1 MKRFAPFI
9 TCFYLCSLFLPLSL
23 RANVL
28 PISETT
34 VTGAAADDYY
44 KSSRAQLKVLSNNK
58 VGQTLVASEAL
69 SSTAALSGLVTG
81 AAGLAGVAYYE
92 RTGKDPVYAAFNA
105 VASAADAL
113 FVPAYQAFKANFV
126 SPESYPATAS
136 QYVGVEGSVG
146 AKLGDIIDFVK
157 KSSEGAYASLK
168 SLITD
173 NTNQAY
179 DPVKSTTAPVAGT
192 FIGDDGLGYNVSEW
206 EYAGIFYANDL
217 TSLFAGYISNA
228 MILNSVRGYIFHSGR
243 LYTWCFNYKTSDNRY
258 AWYMYRSLSVTTFD
272 PENPPASPGSIN
284 YDALKSA
291 LNKANMDAA
300 IANDIRNAVQNLPTN
315 QKITSND
322 PSPSSVPANGPSP
335 ITNNQVTNFFAQ
347 NTTNIYNQSL
357 ETITDNSTSTST
369 VTNDVAKA
377 AAEAAKAQEEEAE
390 KQTEETFNPISDS
403 AFAEPYNPGEFD
415 IPARFTTFLNNVKS
429 SGLFSFSNNFFNS
442 LPSGGSPIF
451 EIEGGIFGSHSIDLS
466 ETMSGGLAV
475 VKTVLLALF
484 GFLSIRAVIMKR

>member
-28 PISETT
+28 PIAETT

-105 VASAADAL
+105 VASAADAV

-168 SLITD
+168 SMIASAT
-173 NTNQAY
+173 ASEY
-179 DPVKSTTAPVAGT
+179 DPTQMTDTPVAGV
-192 FIGDDGLGYNVSEW
+192 FIDSDGLGWNVTGW
-206 EYAGIFYANDL
+206 EFMGNAYLSYSTSTFGGWLTLAIIQGSYSGCVAN
-217 TSLFAGYISNA
+217 
-228 MILNSVRGYIFHSGR
+228 SGR
-243 LYTWCFNYKTSDNRY
+243 LYTWVHFGASGDKSYHI
-258 AWYMYRSLSVTTFD
+258 YRSLTQSTTFD
-272 PENPPASPGSIN
+272 PEYPPVTPGSIN
-284 YDALKSA
+284 YAALKSA
-291 LNKANMDAA
+291 LNQADMDAA
-300 IANDIRNAVQNLPTN
+300 VANDIRNAVQNLPTN
-315 QKITSND
+315 QKITSNN

-335 ITNNQVTNFFAQ
+335 ITNDQVTNFFAQ

-429 SGLFSFSNNFFNS
+429 SGLFSFSNEFFNS
-442 LPSGGSPIF
+442 LPGGGSPVY
-451 EIEGGIFGSHSIDLS
+451 EIEAGRYGHHSIDLS
-466 ETMSGGLAV
+466 ATLSTGLAV
-475 VKTVLLALF
+475 LKTILLACF